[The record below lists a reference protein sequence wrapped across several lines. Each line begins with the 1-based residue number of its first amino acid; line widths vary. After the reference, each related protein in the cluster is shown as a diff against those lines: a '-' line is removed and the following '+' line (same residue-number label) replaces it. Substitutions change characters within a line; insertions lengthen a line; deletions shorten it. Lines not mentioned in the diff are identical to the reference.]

1 MADDT
6 GSSRSKPGPRPRP
19 QVPPVQMPWAP
30 PILQD
35 RPIDPL
41 SPENVVRL
49 DAAVRRIL
57 SDVGIDVQSTEVAQ
71 ILRQAGCRV
80 TGTLVRMDGDF
91 LTEMLARAPR
101 RFDIIP
107 RNPDRT
113 ISVGDGHLLFGSVSS
128 PPNAWDMERGKRP
141 GDRAAMRDL
150 LRLSQHFNCIH
161 FIGGYPVEPAEV
173 PPSLRHFECLAEMLR
188 LSDKACNVYGLNATQ
203 AEESMEMVRIAA
215 GVTEEEFRQA
225 PRMFSNI
232 NSVSP
237 LKHDGAALEAAL
249 RFARAGQAVFVTPFA
264 AAGISAPA
272 TPAGAV
278 ALSLAEA
285 LSAIALL
292 QYASPGCP
300 VALGSFTPTAD
311 MKSGAMLFAT
321 PESLRA
327 TQIAGQ
333 MARHYGLPLRASNA
347 CGAPVPDGQAMWES
361 AAMLWTAVRSGA
373 SIIYH
378 AAGWIEGGMS
388 ASCEKFL
395 MDCEVLQQIQRYC
408 APGLSDC
415 GDEALSLDLIA
426 RIGHG
431 GHYFGH
437 AQTDAQSRDAFLR
450 GFLSDTRSYENW
462 AQDGAVWTS
471 ERAHRMVPRMLADC
485 VDPPLPEGAQDQLD
499 RFLDLRRR
507 AAGVAEPA

>member
-6 GSSRSKPGPRPRP
+6 SGNRSKPGPRARL
-19 QVPPVQMPWAP
+19 QVPTAQMPWDP
-30 PILQD
+30 PMLRD

-41 SPENVVRL
+41 SPDGVARL

-57 SDVGIDVQSTEVAQ
+57 SEVGVDVQSAEVAQ

-80 TGTLVRMDGDF
+80 TGTLVRMDTDF
-91 LTEMLARAPR
+91 LTGMLARAPR
-101 RFDIIP
+101 TFTIIP
-107 RNPDRT
+107 RNPDRAIT
-113 ISVGDGHLLFGSVSS
+113 VGDGHLLFGSVSS

-161 FIGGYPVEPAEV
+161 FIGGYPVEPAEI
-173 PPSLRHFECLAEMLR
+173 PPALRHVECLAEMLR
-188 LSDKACNVYGLNATQ
+188 LSDKVCNVYALNAAQ
-203 AEESMEMVRIAA
+203 ADESMEMVRIAA
-215 GVTEEEFRQA
+215 NLSEAEFVQA

-237 LKHDGAALEAAL
+237 LKHDGAVLEAAL
-249 RFARAGQAVFVTPFA
+249 RFSRAGQAVLVTPFA
-264 AAGISAPA
+264 AAGISAPPS
-272 TPAGAV
+272 PAGAL

-300 VALGSFTPTAD
+300 VALGSFTPTAE
-311 MKSGAMLFAT
+311 MKSGAAVFAT

-333 MARHYGLPLRASNA
+333 MARHYGLPLRGSNA
-347 CGAPVPDGQAMWES
+347 CTAPVPDGQAMWES

-373 SIIYH
+373 AMVYH

-408 APGLSDC
+408 APELDDC
-415 GDEALSLDLIA
+415 DDAALSFDLIA
-426 RIGHG
+426 RVGHG

-437 AQTDAQSRDAFLR
+437 AQAEPQSRDAFLR
-450 GFLSDTRSYENW
+450 GFLSDARPYESW
-462 AQDGAVWTS
+462 TQDGAVWTS
-471 ERAHRMVPRMLADC
+471 ERAHRMVPRVLAEC
-485 VDPPLPEGAQDQLD
+485 VDPPLAEGVQDRLD
-499 RFLDLRRR
+499 RFLEDRRR
-507 AAGVAEPA
+507 AAGIAEPA

>member
-1 MADDT
+1 
-6 GSSRSKPGPRPRP
+6 
-19 QVPPVQMPWAP
+19 
-30 PILQD
+30 
-35 RPIDPL
+35 
-41 SPENVVRL
+41 
-49 DAAVRRIL
+49 
-57 SDVGIDVQSTEVAQ
+57 
-71 ILRQAGCRV
+71 
-80 TGTLVRMDGDF
+80 
-91 LTEMLARAPR
+91 
-101 RFDIIP
+101 
-107 RNPDRT
+107 
-113 ISVGDGHLLFGSVSS
+113 
-128 PPNAWDMERGKRP
+128 
-141 GDRAAMRDL
+141 
-150 LRLSQHFNCIH
+150 
-161 FIGGYPVEPAEV
+161 
-173 PPSLRHFECLAEMLR
+173 
-188 LSDKACNVYGLNATQ
+188 
-203 AEESMEMVRIAA
+203 
-215 GVTEEEFRQA
+215 
-225 PRMFSNI
+225 
-232 NSVSP
+232 
-237 LKHDGAALEAAL
+237 
-249 RFARAGQAVFVTPFA
+249 
-264 AAGISAPA
+264 
-272 TPAGAV
+272 
-278 ALSLAEA
+278 
-285 LSAIALL
+285 
-292 QYASPGCP
+292 

-347 CGAPVPDGQAMWES
+347 CSAPVPDGQAMWES

-408 APGLSDC
+408 APGLNDC
-415 GDEALSLDLIA
+415 GDEGLSLDLIA

-499 RFLDLRRR
+499 RFLDGRRQ